1 MGVFEEFSR
10 NVDLLANKVSGFH
23 NRIDELTESSVSAHE
38 RITQLEQKLKDEIKS
53 LRDQLQRWSD
63 MRTWNETCVLNE
75 LQTLRDRVQKI
86 EDRFAPT
93 CVKVTAGHADRPK
106 VGSTFGPL
114 FDAPSS
120 DPEGVMQRQHEEF
133 RKHDDSIARYL
144 QQNCQLKISPVPGTW
159 AWACEQML
167 AGKKAENEYG
177 LPTAIIDGKI
187 QEQVDGEWR
196 IAVITRADMHS
207 SKWQVV
213 S

>member
-86 EDRFAPT
+86 SDRVSPPFETAT
-93 CVKVTAGHADRPK
+93 VTY
-106 VGSTFGPL
+106 
-114 FDAPSS
+114 S

-159 AWACEQML
+159 AWACEQMVNGN
-167 AGKKAENEYG
+167 AVRRSGGYRHAIRYG
-177 LPTAIIDGKI
+177 MVQLDQLDEWVYAHILCGDLTATD
-187 QEQVDGEWR
+187 
-196 IAVITRADMHS
+196 
-207 SKWQVV
+207 WQVV
-213 S
+213 E

>member
-1 MGVFEEFSR
+1 M
-10 NVDLLANKVSGFH
+10 
-23 NRIDELTESSVSAHE
+23 TY
-38 RITQLEQKLKDEIKS
+38 
-53 LRDQLQRWSD
+53 
-63 MRTWNETCVLNE
+63 
-75 LQTLRDRVQKI
+75 
-86 EDRFAPT
+86 
-93 CVKVTAGHADRPK
+93 
-106 VGSTFGPL
+106 
-114 FDAPSS
+114 S

-133 RKHDDSIARYL
+133 RKHDDSIARSL
-144 QQNCQLKISPVPGTW
+144 QQNCQLKRSPVPGTW

-213 S
+213 SWDKFYRISAQCSRVSP